1 MEIKWRTVEGTQL
14 EKPKEIDT
22 ASSPFTVYVRR
33 NITQKT
39 IEQESGE
46 KVTVWVY
53 DEAKLTLA
61 EYAQYQKELAE
72 CNSLS
77 QQELMDSNLVLMGAI
92 AESFEQQMISE
103 ENQFIIMGAIADM
116 FENIMEAI
124 SNISTNS

>member
-1 MEIKWRTVEGTQL
+1 MEIKWRAVEGTQL

-22 ASSPFTVYVRR
+22 ASSPFAVYVRR

-39 IEQESGE
+39 KEQESGE

-116 FENIMEAI
+116 FESIMEAI